1 MAWLLSFAQKARKV
15 PLAGWLLAALVFVVI
30 VAYHLWRKSRIAT
43 QRLLVEVNL
52 GRVRKVR
59 HRVMIKDDIKFM
71 EARKAIENIRMGKER
86 KLEAKAENIRRESA
100 NLESLAALANKTFSK

>member
-1 MAWLLSFAQKARKV
+1 VAWLLSFAQKARKV

-30 VAYHLWRKSRIAT
+30 IAYHLWRKSRIAA
-43 QRLLVEVNL
+43 QRLAVESSL
-52 GRVRKVR
+52 GRVRR
-59 HRVMIKDDIKFM
+59 IRNRVMIKNDIKFA
-71 EARKAIENIRMGKER
+71 EARKAIEDIRKGKER